1 MPRGKVQE
9 PAFLFR
15 LPRLTFRFHAL
26 LCRSSFSDLLIAF
39 FSAACRATP
48 DFALVSCVLVDSIC
62 NLFFRYESDK
72 LVKLHIDSLHKAYI
86 SKARMGKV
94 GTKSVKQ
101 PDLSKVNFATEEIAE
116 SWKQYYEDALES
128 KQRRKR
134 SLSMLYLIWQTIHK
148 HTKWK
153 KKKNEI
159 DRRTGIGWRQLNRTF
174 TKHSLSMALSLLLE
188 EGLIERIEDM
198 TYKGRGRKPTRY
210 FALRRPFVTYP
221 GYYIGEIPIF
231 GTLST
236 RHGKWARDIVIK
248 DPNSKGSYL
257 WNKVA
262 KRRVTQSIRRLSR
275 EKEWIDR
282 RCADDEPF
290 AAAVRLAEG
299 KRKTAF
305 IETKLEK

>member
-1 MPRGKVQE
+1 
-9 PAFLFR
+9 
-15 LPRLTFRFHAL
+15 
-26 LCRSSFSDLLIAF
+26 
-39 FSAACRATP
+39 
-48 DFALVSCVLVDSIC
+48 
-62 NLFFRYESDK
+62 
-72 LVKLHIDSLHKAYI
+72 
-86 SKARMGKV
+86 MGKV

-101 PDLSKVNFATEEIAE
+101 PDLSKVHFATEEIAE
-116 SWKQYYEDALES
+116 SWKQYYEDALEG

-134 SLSMLYLIWQTIHK
+134 SLSMLYLVWMTIHER
-148 HTKWK
+148 TKWK

-159 DRRTGIGWRQLNRTF
+159 DRRSGIGWRQLNRTF
-174 TKHSLSMALSLLLE
+174 TKHSLSLALSLLLKK
-188 EGLIERIEDM
+188 GLIERIEDT

-210 FALRRPFVTYP
+210 FALRRPFVTHP

-248 DPNSKGSYL
+248 DPNSKGSDL
-257 WNKVA
+257 WKKAA

-282 RCADDEPF
+282 RCVGDETF
-290 AAAVRLAEG
+290 AAAVQLAER
-299 KRKTAF
+299 KRKTTF